1 MIARRI
7 QAGFT
12 LIEMLLAI
20 TLLALLIA
28 GAYGGIRTAAKAM
41 HAGER
46 AIDRADRLRTAQVF
60 LRSQISHIVPLTYE
74 RDETEN
80 TVHVFDGN
88 AQFMRFVA
96 PMPGYLSRGGPY
108 VETLELR
115 PGANGL
121 QLVFTDSML
130 NGYDASNPQTDEP
143 VVLIDGIRGGQFQ
156 YRSLDDQGQLT
167 DWFSQWPDP
176 SITPLMIRISL
187 DMQTSAQLPWP
198 ELDVPLMLNAG
209 AVRMQ
214 SQFTPDMS
222 SARAIL
228 QQQHQQQRRVQ

>member
-41 HAGER
+41 QAGER

-60 LRSQISHIVPLTYE
+60 LRTQLSHIVPLTYE
-74 RDETEN
+74 RDEAES

-108 VETLELR
+108 VETLELAR
-115 PGANGL
+115 GPNGL

-156 YRSLDDQGQLT
+156 YRTLDDQGQLT

-176 SITPLMIRISL
+176 TVTPLMIRISL
-187 DMQTSAQLPWP
+187 DMQPNVQLPWP
-198 ELDVPLMLNAG
+198 ELDVPMMLNAG

-214 SQFTPDMS
+214 SQFLPTDMRTTRPAS
-222 SARAIL
+222 
-228 QQQHQQQRRVQ
+228 QQQPRAR

>member
-1 MIARRI
+1 MMARRP
-7 QAGFT
+7 QSGFT

-60 LRSQISHIVPLTYE
+60 LRTQLSHIVPLTYE
-74 RDETEN
+74 RDDTEN

-115 PGANGL
+115 RGGNGL

-143 VVLIDGIRGGQFQ
+143 VVLIDGIRAGQFQ

-167 DWFSQWPDP
+167 DWFSAWPDP

-187 DMQTSAQLPWP
+187 DMQSTAQLPWP

-222 SARAIL
+222 RAG
-228 QQQHQQQRRVQ
+228 QQQQQQRQRQSQ

>member
-1 MIARRI
+1 MSVRRI
-7 QAGFT
+7 HAGFT

-60 LRSQISHIVPLTYE
+60 LRTQLSHIIPLTYE
-74 RDETEN
+74 RDEEQN

-115 PGANGL
+115 RGSSGL

-156 YRSLDDQGQLT
+156 YRTLDDQGQLT

-187 DMQTSAQLPWP
+187 DMNSGAQLPWP
-198 ELDVPLMLNAG
+198 ELDVPMMLNAG

-222 SARAIL
+222 GARAPM
-228 QQQHQQQRRVQ
+228 QRQRTQ

>member
-1 MIARRI
+1 MIGRRV

-60 LRSQISHIVPLTYE
+60 LRTQFSHIMPLTYE
-74 RDETEN
+74 RDETN
-80 TVHVFDGN
+80 DTVHVFDGG

-115 PGANGL
+115 RGTNGL

-143 VVLIDGIRGGQFQ
+143 VVLIDGIRDGQFQ
-156 YRSLDDQGQLT
+156 YRTLDDQGQLT

-176 SITPLMIRISL
+176 TITPLMIRVSL
-187 DMQTSAQLPWP
+187 DMNSSAQLPWP

-209 AVRMQ
+209 AVRLQ
-214 SQFTPDMS
+214 NQFVPGQGAASGMPVRGRT
-222 SARAIL
+222 R
-228 QQQHQQQRRVQ
+228 

>member
-1 MIARRI
+1 MNARRP
-7 QAGFT
+7 QSGFT
-12 LIEMLLAI
+12 LLEMLLAI

-41 HAGER
+41 QAGER

-60 LRSQISHIVPLTYE
+60 LRTQLSHIVPLTYE
-74 RDETEN
+74 RDET
-80 TVHVFDGN
+80 TDSVHVFDGN

-115 PGANGL
+115 RGAHGL

-130 NGYDASNPQTDEP
+130 NGYEASSPQTDEP

-156 YRSLDDQGQLT
+156 YRTLDDQGQLT

-176 SITPLMIRISL
+176 SITPLMIRVSL
-187 DMQTSAQLPWP
+187 DMQPNVQLPWP
-198 ELDVPLMLNAG
+198 ELDVPMMLNGG
-209 AVRMQ
+209 ATRMQ
-214 SQFTPDMS
+214 SQFIPDMS
-222 SARAIL
+222 RGRPSMLPTQPRAK
-228 QQQHQQQRRVQ
+228 

>member
-1 MIARRI
+1 MIARRA

-12 LIEMLLAI
+12 LLEMLLAI

-74 RDETEN
+74 RDEAEN
-80 TVHVFDGN
+80 TVHVFDGG

-108 VETLELR
+108 VETLELTR
-115 PGANGL
+115 GANGL

-130 NGYDASNPQTDEP
+130 NGYDVSDPKTDEP
-143 VVLIDGIRGGQFQ
+143 VVIIDGIRAGQFQ
-156 YRSLDDQGQLT
+156 YRTLDDQGQLT
-167 DWFSQWPDP
+167 DWFSDWPDP

-187 DMQTSAQLPWP
+187 DMQSSAQLPWP

-214 SQFTPDMS
+214 SQFVPNQPGSLAPGSRM
-222 SARAIL
+222 RG
-228 QQQHQQQRRVQ
+228 RVK

>member
-1 MIARRI
+1 MIARRM
-7 QAGFT
+7 QTGFT

-28 GAYGGIRTAAKAM
+28 GAYGGISTAAKAM

-60 LRSQISHIVPLTYE
+60 LRTQLSHIVPLTYE
-74 RDETEN
+74 QNQEEN
-80 TVHVFDGN
+80 TVHVFDGG

-115 PGANGL
+115 RGSNGL

-156 YRSLDDQGQLT
+156 YRTLDDQGQLT

-187 DMQTSAQLPWP
+187 DMNSSAQLPWP
-198 ELDVPLMLNAG
+198 ELDVPMMLNAG

-214 SQFTPDMS
+214 SQFVPENMKG
-222 SARAIL
+222 AQGAQMRGGKV
-228 QQQHQQQRRVQ
+228 R

>member
-1 MIARRI
+1 MTARRA

-12 LIEMLLAI
+12 LIEMLLAV

-28 GAYGGIRTAAKAM
+28 GAYGGIRTAARAM

-74 RDETEN
+74 RDDAEN
-80 TVHVFDGN
+80 TVHVFDGG

-108 VETLELR
+108 VETLELTR
-115 PGANGL
+115 GANGL

-143 VVLIDGIRGGQFQ
+143 VVILDGIRAGQFQ
-156 YRSLDDQGQLT
+156 YRTLDDQGQLT

-187 DMQTSAQLPWP
+187 DMQSNVQMPWP

-214 SQFTPDMS
+214 NQFVPGQPGSMP
-222 SARAIL
+222 AGGIL
-228 QQQHQQQRRVQ
+228 RGRTK

>member
-1 MIARRI
+1 MIGRRA

-12 LIEMLLAI
+12 LLEMLLAV
-20 TLLALLIA
+20 TLLAMLIA

-74 RDETEN
+74 RDEAEN
-80 TVHVFDGN
+80 AVHVFDGG

-108 VETLELR
+108 VETLELTR
-115 PGANGL
+115 GTNGL

-130 NGYDASNPQTDEP
+130 NGYEASDPKTDEP
-143 VVLIDGIRGGQFQ
+143 VVIIDGIRAGQFQ
-156 YRSLDDQGQLT
+156 YRTLDDQGQLT
-167 DWFSQWPDP
+167 DWFSDWPDP

-187 DMQTSAQLPWP
+187 DMQSTAQLPWP

-214 SQFTPDMS
+214 SQFVPTDMRS
-222 SARAIL
+222 RPLPSR
-228 QQQHQQQRRVQ
+228 QRVK

>member
-1 MIARRI
+1 MIARRV

-60 LRSQISHIVPLTYE
+60 LRTQLSHIVPLTYE
-74 RDETEN
+74 RDEEQN
-80 TVHVFDGN
+80 TVHVFDGG

-115 PGANGL
+115 RGTNGL

-130 NGYDASNPQTDEP
+130 NGYDAGNPQTDEP
-143 VVLIDGIRGGQFQ
+143 VVLIDGIRAGQFQ
-156 YRSLDDQGQLT
+156 YRTLDDQGQLT
-167 DWFSQWPDP
+167 DWFSAWPDP

-198 ELDVPLMLNAG
+198 ELDVPMMLNAG
-209 AVRMQ
+209 GVRMQ

-222 SARAIL
+222 GGRSTLRPG
-228 QQQHQQQRRVQ
+228 RVK

>member
-1 MIARRI
+1 MIARRL

-41 HAGER
+41 HAGEI

-60 LRSQISHIVPLTYE
+60 LRSQLSHIVPLTYE
-74 RDETEN
+74 RDETQS

-108 VETLELR
+108 VETLELQR
-115 PGANGL
+115 GAHGL

-156 YRSLDDQGQLT
+156 YRTLDDQGQLT

-176 SITPLMIRISL
+176 SITPLMIRVSL
-187 DMQTSAQLPWP
+187 DMQPGAQLPWP

-222 SARAIL
+222 RAGL
-228 QQQHQQQRRVQ
+228 QQQRRAQ

>member
-1 MIARRI
+1 MNARAV
-7 QAGFT
+7 QKGFT

-41 HAGER
+41 HAGEQ

-60 LRSQISHIVPLTYE
+60 LRTQLSHIVPLSYDH
-74 RDETEN
+74 DETTD

-88 AQFMRFVA
+88 AGFMRFVA

-115 PGANGL
+115 RGGNGL

-130 NGYDASNPQTDEP
+130 NGYDAANPQTDEP
-143 VVLIDGIRGGQFQ
+143 VVLIDGIRAGQFQ
-156 YRSLDDQGQLT
+156 FRTLDDQGQLT

-176 SITPLMIRISL
+176 TITPLMIRVSL
-187 DMQTSAQLPWP
+187 DMQPNAQLPWP
-198 ELDVPLMLNAG
+198 ELDVPMMLNAG
-209 AVRMQ
+209 ATRLD
-214 SQFTPDMS
+214 SQFVPTNMR
-222 SARAIL
+222 SARPTMPT
-228 QQQHQQQRRVQ
+228 QPRSK